1 MMIDM
6 STANRERR
14 LAALVGKRILVGIT
28 YEDPEGNVIEHQQLS
43 GLIVAACL
51 EKGIEIE
58 QDESGGIFTLP
69 PSPEAMQPA
78 APGRYRLR
86 GSGRVVID
94 PDLVSTWVHRRCPN
108 G

>member
-43 GLIVAACL
+43 GLR
-51 EKGIEIE
+51 G
-58 QDESGGIFTLP
+58 
-69 PSPEAMQPA
+69 
-78 APGRYRLR
+78 RLR
-86 GSGRVVID
+86 S
-94 PDLVSTWVHRRCPN
+94 
-108 G
+108 